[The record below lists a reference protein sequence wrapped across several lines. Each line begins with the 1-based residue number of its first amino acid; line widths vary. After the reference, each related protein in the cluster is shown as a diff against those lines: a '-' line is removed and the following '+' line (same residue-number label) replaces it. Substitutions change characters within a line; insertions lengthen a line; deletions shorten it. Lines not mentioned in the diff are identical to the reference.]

1 LARDEDLP
9 PSRLYKFRPEPGSAE
24 LDPNRQLVVASEL
37 YFAKPSTLNDPFDC
51 NPTWL
56 NDASDEDI
64 RHYRSVR
71 GDAYLSRMSP
81 KDRMATETAFET
93 RVRDR
98 AFWTSKWL
106 EFADDGH
113 GVCSLSASA
122 TEPLLWA
129 HYASAHRGYCVELS
143 LEDQWSKPRREPFLP
158 IRVEYGS
165 ERQRTST
172 REWLRAMCSGG
183 QRPDLLRL
191 LSHKDERWA
200 YEQEWRLIAGPG
212 GISRPL
218 PPHCLTALI
227 LGCRCSS
234 KTEQTLRR
242 WVSEREAPIAL
253 RRAVMDD
260 QDFSLTIIDA

>member
-1 LARDEDLP
+1 
-9 PSRLYKFRPEPGSAE
+9 
-24 LDPNRQLVVASEL
+24 
-37 YFAKPSTLNDPFDC
+37 
-51 NPTWL
+51 
-56 NDASDEDI
+56 
-64 RHYRSVR
+64 
-71 GDAYLSRMSP
+71 
-81 KDRMATETAFET
+81 
-93 RVRDR
+93 
-98 AFWTSKWL
+98 
-106 EFADDGH
+106 
-113 GVCSLSASA
+113 
-122 TEPLLWA
+122 
-129 HYASAHRGYCVELS
+129 
-143 LEDQWSKPRREPFLP
+143 
-158 IRVEYGS
+158 
-165 ERQRTST
+165 
-172 REWLRAMCSGG
+172 MCSGG